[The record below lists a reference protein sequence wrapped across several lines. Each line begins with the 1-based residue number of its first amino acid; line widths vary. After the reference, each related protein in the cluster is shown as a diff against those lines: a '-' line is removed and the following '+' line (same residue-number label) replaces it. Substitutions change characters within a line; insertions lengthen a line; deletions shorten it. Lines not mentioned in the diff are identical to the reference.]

1 MNNIKLFNQLEIG
14 DRVKTKRS
22 GLATVLE
29 IGCYKG
35 TMVKLKCD
43 KPIWICPYFY
53 ESELELETLTFE

>member
-1 MNNIKLFNQLEIG
+1 MKQKSFNQLEIG

-53 ESELELETLTFE
+53 ESELEL